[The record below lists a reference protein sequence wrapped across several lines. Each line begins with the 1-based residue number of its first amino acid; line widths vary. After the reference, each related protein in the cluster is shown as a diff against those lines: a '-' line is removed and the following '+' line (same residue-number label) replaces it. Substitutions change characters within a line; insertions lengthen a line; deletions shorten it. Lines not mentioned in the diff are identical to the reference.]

1 MTRCLDSCEGACGE
15 AAGSGPWDVPSWL
28 GLKAGVWPDLLLS
41 PGRHLRTRV
50 GDEESLSSQ
59 ALC

>member
-1 MTRCLDSCEGACGE
+1 MVRLP
-15 AAGSGPWDVPSWL
+15 GSGPWDVPSWL

-41 PGRHLRTRV
+41 PGRHLRTWV
-50 GDEESLSSQ
+50 GDEESLSSR